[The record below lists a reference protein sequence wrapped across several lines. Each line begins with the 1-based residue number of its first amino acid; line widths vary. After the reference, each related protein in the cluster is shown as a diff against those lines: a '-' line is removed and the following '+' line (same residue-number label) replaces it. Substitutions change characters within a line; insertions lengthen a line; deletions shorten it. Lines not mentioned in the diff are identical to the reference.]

1 MSPQIKAQGKGGFYD
16 KENYMPLFFRL
27 HNEADKKKWQAL
39 LDHSPTI
46 KVCDEFLVQLNE
58 LHKLAHPSKVLY
70 QEDYDRLN
78 KEYIGDK
85 TIENLGVWVFYPWSN
100 LMIHILEEEDFIKVR
115 TNRNH
120 YKITPEEE
128 EILSTKIVGVVGL
141 SVGQS
146 VALALAMER
155 SFGELRLAD
164 FDEIELSN
172 LNRIRTPLH
181 NMGVKKAV
189 VVAREISEIDP
200 YLKVKLFLDG
210 LTDENMDAFFT
221 DGGKMDLL
229 MEECDSL
236 DMKIKGRLKAKALQ
250 IPVVMDTSDRGMID
264 VERFDLEPDR
274 PIFHGLVA
282 GMDVNNLSELSN
294 QEKIPYILKMIGG
307 DDISPRLKASIY
319 EVKQSISTWPQL
331 ATSVI
336 MGGAIAA
343 DVGRRILLNNFHDSG
358 RYCVDINKIFSNRSE
373 ALVKLSSEKM
383 EGDEQLISCVES
395 WNETFKNQWEISL
408 HKETIQIKEAVDK
421 SNTLFTDEKTHLEFS
436 KGVLLEVIE
445 EDLKRLSFGIQTTSE
460 EVGKLVVE
468 KIAVTD
474 KKSEIIPQET
484 KFISVDHSFEDLKTD
499 FPIGISFL
507 EASERIEQLE
517 LMLGELE
524 RLILLSDTFYK
535 PFVSSLKSSS
545 STNDQRWTE
554 LFADSALMSTF
565 ANCNSGVILK
575 ERVRSLLKN
584 CNKVFLVSVG
594 NISSFNNISFG
605 KSIEKINGLVK
616 TQGFELKGIHVLPA
630 LLNKKLEKENSA
642 LDELSNKI
650 NKLFDLSATDHKYF
664 LFTVMPTCNSANSTR
679 VHDMLL

>member
-1 MSPQIKAQGKGGFYD
+1 MSPQTKVHRKGIIYD
-16 KENYMPLFFRL
+16 KVNYKPLFFRL

-39 LDHSPTI
+39 RNNNPTI

-58 LHKLAHPSKVLY
+58 LHKLAYPSKVLS
-70 QEDYDRLN
+70 QDDYDRLN
-78 KEYIGDK
+78 KDYFDGK
-85 TIENLGVWVFYPWSN
+85 TIEDLGVWVFYPWSN
-100 LMIHILEEEDFIKVR
+100 LMIHILEEADFIKVR

-128 EILSTKIVGVVGL
+128 KILSTKIVGVVGL

-221 DGGKMDLL
+221 EGGKMDLL

-294 QEKIPYILKMIGG
+294 EEKIPYILKMIGG

-343 DVGRRILLNNFHDSG
+343 DVGRRILLNSFHDSG

-373 ALVKLSSEKM
+373 ALVKVSPEQM
-383 EGDEQLISCVES
+383 EGDNLLISCVEA
-395 WNETFKNQWEISL
+395 WNETFKYQWEISL
-408 HKETIQIKEAVDK
+408 YKETILIKKVVDK
-421 SNTLFTDEKTHLEFS
+421 THTLFTGEKIRLEFS
-436 KGVLLEVIE
+436 KGVLLQRIK
-445 EDLKRLSFGIQTTSE
+445 EDLYRASYGVQTIDDQFGKIIIE
-460 EVGKLVVE
+460 KL
-468 KIAVTD
+468 AVTD
-474 KKSEIIPQET
+474 KNSEIKSQEKT
-484 KFISVDHSFEDLKTD
+484 FVSVDRSFEVLKAD
-499 FPIGISFL
+499 YAIGISHL
-507 EASERIEQLE
+507 DTSEKVEQLE
-517 LMLGELE
+517 SIIGELE
-524 RLILLSDTFYK
+524 RLILLSNTFNK
-535 PFVSSLKSSS
+535 PFVRSLKNSSS
-545 STNDQRWTE
+545 ANDQRWTE
-554 LFADSALMSTF
+554 LFADSALMTTF

-584 CNKVFLVSVG
+584 CNKAFLVSVRST
-594 NISSFNNISFG
+594 SSLDMISFG
-605 KSIEKINGLVK
+605 KSIEKLNGLVK
-616 TQGFELKGIHVLPA
+616 TQGFELKGIHVLPT
-630 LLNKKLEKENSA
+630 LLSKKLENDNSA

-664 LFTVMPTCNSANSTR
+664 LFTVMPTCNSTNPTR

>member
-1 MSPQIKAQGKGGFYD
+1 MSPQNKLQAKGSFYD
-16 KENYMPLFFRL
+16 KENYKPLFFRL
-27 HNEADKKKWQAL
+27 HNQTEKNDWQAL
-39 LDHSPTI
+39 LESDQTI

-58 LHKLAHPSKVLY
+58 LHKLAYPSKVLS

-78 KEYIGDK
+78 EAYLAGKPIDEH
-85 TIENLGVWVFYPWSN
+85 GVWVFYPWSK
-100 LMIHILEEEDFIKVR
+100 LMIHILEKEDFIKVR

-128 EILSTKIVGVVGL
+128 SVLSSKIIGVVGL

-172 LNRIRTPLH
+172 LNRIRTPLY

-200 YLKVKLFLDG
+200 YLNVKLFLDG

-221 DGGKMDLL
+221 EGGKMDLL

-282 GMDVNNLSELSN
+282 DMDVNNLSALSN

-331 ATSVI
+331 ATSVL

-343 DVGRRILLNNFHDSG
+343 DVGRRILLDVFHDSG

-373 ALVKLSSEKM
+373 ALVKVATAQTEN
-383 EGDEQLISCVES
+383 DELLVNCISLWC
-395 WNETFKNQWEISL
+395 NDFKGQWEISL
-408 HKETIQIKEAVDK
+408 DKHKICLNEVEAKDKNMLLNDK
-421 SNTLFTDEKTHLEFS
+421 SNLDFSRGTLLYRMKIDLADLGYKMQSLAEDANTFTIEKLANESEISEIKPQHKTLVSLDKCFESLETAFP
-436 KGVLLEVIE
+436 I
-445 EDLKRLSFGIQTTSE
+445 RLSVLE
-460 EVGKLVVE
+460 EAADIE
-468 KIAVTD
+468 K
-474 KKSEIIPQET
+474 
-484 KFISVDHSFEDLKTD
+484 
-499 FPIGISFL
+499 L
-507 EASERIEQLE
+507 EAIS
-517 LMLGELE
+517 GEAE
-524 RLILLSDTFYK
+524 RLILLSDTFRK
-535 PFVSSLKSSS
+535 SFVSILKNSDSD
-545 STNDQRWTE
+545 NDQRWSE
-554 LFADSALMSTF
+554 LFADNALMRTF
-565 ANCNSGVILK
+565 ANCNSGIILK
-575 ERVRSLLKN
+575 ERVRSRLKN
-584 CNKVFLVSVG
+584 CSKAVLISGGDAASFDKV
-594 NISSFNNISFG
+594 SFG
-605 KSIEKINGLVK
+605 EAIMQINALLK
-616 TQGFELKGIHVLPA
+616 TQGFELKGMHALPT
-630 LLNKKLEKENSA
+630 LLSKKLEKDNSA
-642 LDELSNKI
+642 LDELTIKI

-664 LFTVMPTCNSANSTR
+664 LFTVIKSCNSANTTR
-679 VHDMLL
+679 VHDMIL